1 MLHNLCT
8 LHEFCLFALRV
19 RWEIICSKRSQYEFL
34 LHPRG
39 FPSSYCD
46 MKESAYKQSSLWFW
60 NEYLRTENFS
70 NEFALIISAKAQPR
84 LYNESYHVYW
94 AVGFTQLHFEYPFC
108 YPQLPPPQWHFHDA
122 KIRNLINFRR
132 LLTFKVFNLFRKYSR
147 VKARG
152 SKDYRQK

>member
-1 MLHNLCT
+1 MYAPWV
-8 LHEFCLFALRV
+8 LFVCIEGKMGNYLLKKITIWIFIAPTRLSFLILR
-19 RWEIICSKRSQYEFL
+19 YEGIGIQAKFIVIL
-34 LHPRG
+34 
-39 FPSSYCD
+39 
-46 MKESAYKQSSLWFW
+46 KWI
-60 NEYLRTENFS
+60 RTENFS
-70 NEFALIISAKAQPR
+70 SEFALIISAKAQPR